1 MAEVG
6 LILLFEPDACA
17 VGQLSAVLETTGF
30 VMQQMATLAELAMA
44 AVAHPRAVVMASM
57 EGADSEMVLAQVAAS
72 PLRQRTL
79 LLAEHA
85 DFGSRLAAARC
96 GAAHLLR
103 KPVDPV
109 RLLPILERLGRDEPE
124 TPYRVLIVG
133 DDHLSNLYHAALLQ
147 AAGIM
152 VSTAESG
159 ERALEMARQQ
169 DPDLILPD
177 YYLGDCTGA
186 ELVAMLRDDDRLA
199 QLRVIFLSGRDVR
212 DLENDV
218 FDILGED
225 FVTKPVDTQSFV
237 SLVRSRAAHAR
248 RARRLNDELRLSQRA
263 TRNVRQALDA
273 HAIVSVT
280 DIKGDL
286 IYVNDKFCRTNGYR
300 REELLGKNH
309 RLIRSGVHSDAY
321 YANIWQTLEE
331 GRVWQGELCNR
342 TRNGDLYWMQS
353 TIMPSVDEAGLPYQY
368 VSVSTDISVQKEVES
383 RLFTLLNTAN
393 VGLVWVDQGR
403 HVVDL
408 NDTVS
413 RMLGYSREEMLALH
427 SEVFT
432 HPDDREMSEQHA
444 ERIRQ
449 GASTV
454 RFQKRYVRKNGEVVW
469 ADVMLSRVENPDG
482 QLRGMV
488 ASLIDITR
496 QKVAENRLRLVVRG
510 SLDGIWDWS
519 AETGE
524 IYYSRR
530 FREMLGFGAAEA
542 DAFGQYFRLPRVI
555 HPDDYRQARAALT
568 SHLCRCDAGVFDIEL
583 RFLHRDGRYRWFRA
597 RGKGVWD
604 EKGRPERFAGSFT
617 DISAFKEVEAAM
629 RQAKELAEQASR
641 AKTDFLSRMTHELRT
656 PLNAIL
662 GFAQLLESDPVDRPS
677 PGQAESL
684 AQIQRAGW
692 HLLDLINEVLDLA
705 RIEAG
710 RLEVSVVDF
719 PVSDI
724 VSDCLTLISMLASK
738 HGVTIINRLS
748 EVSPPVLRAD
758 PMRLKQA
765 LLNLLSN
772 AVKYNRPGG
781 QVHIDAAAVEGGW
794 RLDISDTGIGMT
806 PEQLAVLFQPF
817 TRFVGDDQREGS
829 GIGLAITRR
838 LVEAMGGFMEVRST
852 LGVGSVFSVTLP
864 AGQLST

>member
-6 LILLFEPDACA
+6 LVLVLEPDAEA
-17 VGQLSAVLETTGF
+17 VEQLSTVLESTGF
-30 VMQQMATLAELAMA
+30 VMQRLDSLADLEA
-44 AVAHPRAVVMASM
+44 AAAAHPRAVVMASM
-57 EGADSEMVLAQVAAS
+57 DGPGGEAVLQQVAAS

-85 DFGSRLAAARC
+85 DFPRRLAAARC

-109 RLLPILERLGRDEPE
+109 RLLPILERLGRDQPE
-124 TPYRVLIVG
+124 SRYRVLIVG

-147 AAGIM
+147 AAGIE

-159 ERALEMARQQ
+159 ERALDMARHQ

-177 YYLGDCTGA
+177 YFLGDCTGA

-212 DLENDV
+212 DLESDV
-218 FDILGED
+218 ADALGED
-225 FVTKPVDTQSFV
+225 FVSKPVDAQSFV

-248 RARRLNDELRLSQRA
+248 RARVLNDELRLAQRA

-280 DIKGDL
+280 DTGGDL

-300 REELLGKNH
+300 REELLGQNH

-321 YANIWQTLEE
+321 YANIWQTLME

-342 TRNGDLYWMQS
+342 TRNGELYWVQS
-353 TIMPSVDEAGLPYQY
+353 TIMPSVGDDGMPYQY

-393 VGLVWVDQGR
+393 VGLVWVDLGR
-403 HVVDL
+403 HVLDL
-408 NDTVS
+408 NDTAT
-413 RMLGYSREEMLALH
+413 RMLGYSREELLALH
-427 SEVFT
+427 SDEFT
-432 HPDDREMSEQHA
+432 HPDDRELSERQA
-444 ERIRQ
+444 DRIRQ
-449 GASTV
+449 GTPTV
-454 RFQKRYVRKNGEVVW
+454 RFQKRYVRRSGEVVW

-496 QKVAENRLRLVVRG
+496 QKVAEDRLRLVVRG

-519 AETGE
+519 AKTGE
-524 IYYSRR
+524 VYYSRR
-530 FREMLGFGAAEA
+530 FRDLLGFGASEEEA
-542 DAFGQYFRLPRVI
+542 FRQYFRLPQVV
-555 HPDDYRQARAALT
+555 HPDDYRRARAALT
-568 SHLCRCDAGVFDIEL
+568 AHLRRRDAGVFDIEV
-583 RFLHRDGRYRWFRA
+583 RFLHRDGHYRWFRA
-597 RGKGVWD
+597 RGQGVWD

-617 DISAFKEVEAAM
+617 DFSALKEAEEAL

-677 PGQAESL
+677 SGQVESL
-684 AQIQRAGW
+684 TQIQRAGW

-710 RLEVSVVDF
+710 RMEVTMADF

-724 VSDCLTLISMLASK
+724 IDDCLTLISMLASK
-738 HGVTIINRLS
+738 HGVTVINRLP
-748 EVSPPVLRAD
+748 ELGAPVVRAD

-765 LLNLLSN
+765 ALNLLSN

-781 QVHIDAAAVEGGW
+781 QVFIDATAVDGGW

-806 PEQLAVLFQPF
+806 PEQLAALFQPF

-829 GIGLAITRR
+829 GIGLAITKR
-838 LVEAMGGFMEVRST
+838 LIEAMGGFIEVRST
-852 LGVGSVFSVTLP
+852 PGQGSTFSLTLP
-864 AGQLST
+864 GGQ